1 MPLLLPIFS
10 KKKWKLE
17 TQGKNSKLKGKP
29 QNSRKKLNL
38 SKDYPSPEL
47 LSDVKKACTNHSFF
61 GTAFI
66 NGVTLKFC
74 IYREMSDSF
83 DESKG
88 YLLIEPGYL
97 HKVFKQLN

>member
-1 MPLLLPIFS
+1 MSRRIAPLLTSQVMI
-10 KKKWKLE
+10 
-17 TQGKNSKLKGKP
+17 
-29 QNSRKKLNL
+29 
-38 SKDYPSPEL
+38 
-47 LSDVKKACTNHSFF
+47 KKACTNHRFF